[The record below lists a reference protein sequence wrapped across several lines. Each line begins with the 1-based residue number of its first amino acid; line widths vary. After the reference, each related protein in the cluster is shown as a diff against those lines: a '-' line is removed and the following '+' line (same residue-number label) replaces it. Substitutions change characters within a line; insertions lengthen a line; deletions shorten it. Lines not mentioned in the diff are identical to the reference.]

1 MQIRSIESSF
11 VWVHRILDIAVP
23 VTVLYLLAAAYR
35 VQWNDS
41 YWTMGLIG
49 GFALVFFNQA
59 TGVYSGWRGR
69 SLFAGCKRV
78 LQAWVLTWMFLVVLA
93 FLLKSSEHF
102 SRLTVSLWAVLTPIG
117 LFGYRLIIRLI
128 LGQLR
133 ATGWNKKRIAII
145 GAGVLGERIAATLN
159 EAKMFGYTPTAFYD
173 DDPEKLASKLN
184 NIPVLG
190 NIETLLSEPHLEA
203 LYDEI
208 YITLPL
214 RAEERIKQILNT
226 LSDSSITVKFVP
238 DFFSFD
244 LLHSHIT
251 DIGGVPI
258 ISVYESPLS
267 SSGNAILKRAEDI
280 LLSIIIVV
288 FISPLLIGIWSA
300 IKLTSAGPAI
310 FRQRRYGMNGEE
322 ITILKFRTMTVS
334 EDDVAISQVK
344 KNDARVTRLGA
355 FLRRTS
361 LDELPQFF
369 NVIAGSMSIVGPRPH
384 ACAHNEQYRKL
395 IPKYMLRHL
404 VKPGIT
410 GWAQIHGWRGE
421 TDTLHKME
429 KRVEFDLHYIDNWSV
444 WLDIKIIILTF
455 IKGFINKNA
464 Y

>member
-23 VTVLYLLAAAYR
+23 VTALYLLTASYQ
-35 VQWNDS
+35 VPWNDS
-41 YWTMGLIG
+41 YGVMGLIG

-59 TGVYSGWRGR
+59 TGVYNGWRGR

-133 ATGWNKKRIAII
+133 ATGWNKKRIVII
-145 GAGVLGERIAATLN
+145 GAGVLGKRIATTLN

-173 DDPEKLASKLN
+173 DDPEKLASKVN

-190 NIETLLSEPHLEA
+190 NIEALLSEPHLEA
-203 LYDEI
+203 LYDEV

-238 DFFSFD
+238 NFFSFD

-251 DIGGVPI
+251 DIGGIPI
-258 ISVYESPLS
+258 VSVYESPLN
-267 SSGNAILKRAEDI
+267 SSGNAILKRTEDI
-280 LLSIIIVV
+280 LLSIIIVIL
-288 FISPLLIGIWSA
+288 ISPLLIGIWSA
-300 IKLTSAGPAI
+300 IKLTSNGPAI

-334 EDDVAISQVK
+334 EDDLIVSQVK

-384 ACAHNEQYRKL
+384 ACIHNEQYRKL

-421 TDTLHKME
+421 TDTLDKME

-444 WLDIKIIILTF
+444 WLDLKIILLTF
-455 IKGFINKNA
+455 IKGFINRNA

>member
-11 VWVHRILDIAVP
+11 VWIHRILDIAVP
-23 VTVLYLLAAAYR
+23 VAVLYLLATTY
-35 VQWNDS
+35 QIPWNDR
-41 YWTMGLIG
+41 YWVMGLIG

-59 TGVYSGWRGR
+59 TGVYNGWRGR

-93 FLLKSSEHF
+93 FLLKSSENF

-117 LFGYRLIIRLI
+117 LFGYRFIIRLI

-173 DDPEKLASKLN
+173 DDPEKLASKVN

-190 NIETLLSEPHLEA
+190 NIETLLGEPHLEA
-203 LYDEI
+203 LYDEV

-251 DIGGVPI
+251 DIGGIPI
-258 ISVYESPLS
+258 VSVYESPLS

-280 LLSIIIVV
+280 LLSIIIVI

-300 IKLTSAGPAI
+300 IKFTSNGPAI

-322 ITILKFRTMTVS
+322 ITIFKFRTMTVS
-334 EDDVAISQVK
+334 EDDGAISQVK

-369 NVIAGSMSIVGPRPH
+369 NVIAGGMSIVGPRPH
-384 ACAHNEQYRKL
+384 ACIHNEQYRKL

-444 WLDIKIIILTF
+444 WLDLKIILLTF